1 MINICES
8 FKLIGKV
15 VDFDKNTF
23 QLNEKVE
30 VKIIEYIF
38 LNYKI
43 ISVMKDSGIKFLLM
57 KETIINIY
65 KNKDKLFNDK
75 NL

>member
-23 QLNEKVE
+23 QLNEKIE
-30 VKIIEYIF
+30 VKNIEYIF

-57 KETIINIY
+57 RETIINIY
-65 KNKDKLFNDK
+65 KNKDNILND
-75 NL
+75 

>member
-23 QLNEKVE
+23 QLNEKIE
-30 VKIIEYIF
+30 VKNIEYIF

-57 KETIINIY
+57 RETIINIY
-65 KNKDKLFNDK
+65 KNKDKLI
-75 NL
+75 